1 MTITKNCLQ
10 HYKHCVKDR
19 EANDIPII
27 FAINKIDLLSDNEMK
42 TEIIE
47 KYRNEINSI
56 INDFSLL
63 NTSIVECSAKQGEN
77 VNLIFEQAA
86 KRHLLGNVNNI
97 ELLKNVIEQESLFI
111 QLCKTGSKSSKKCS
125 LM

>member
-1 MTITKNCLQ
+1 MTI
-10 HYKHCVKDR
+10 
-19 EANDIPII
+19 I
-27 FAINKIDLLSDNEMK
+27 F
-42 TEIIE
+42 
-47 KYRNEINSI
+47 SI

-97 ELLKNVIEQESLFI
+97 ELLKNVIEQDSLFI